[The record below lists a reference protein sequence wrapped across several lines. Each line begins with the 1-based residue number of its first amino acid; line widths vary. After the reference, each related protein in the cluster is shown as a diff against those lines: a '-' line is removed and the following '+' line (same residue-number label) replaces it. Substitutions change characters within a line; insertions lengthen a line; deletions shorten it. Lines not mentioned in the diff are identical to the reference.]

1 MIVTTGLKPY
11 PGLSPSL
18 AHRLQTWLRASGND
32 HASNPALLAGDSQVY
47 ILNIRPQIDLSR
59 LVSIFNSADRKN
71 LRLTIHVKA
80 ITRSDVILW
89 TPDNPP

>member
-1 MIVTTGLKPY
+1 MSVTTGFKPY

-18 AHRLQTWLRASGND
+18 AHHLETWLRASDNNRT
-32 HASNPALLAGDSQVY
+32 SNPALLAGDSKVY
-47 ILNIRPQIDLSR
+47 ILNIRPQIDLSWFV
-59 LVSIFNSADRKN
+59 LIFNSAERKN
-71 LRLTIHVKA
+71 LLLTIHVKA

>member
-1 MIVTTGLKPY
+1 MTIRVTRP
-11 PGLSPSL
+11 
-18 AHRLQTWLRASGND
+18 
-32 HASNPALLAGDSQVY
+32 LLAGDSKVY

-71 LRLTIHVKA
+71 LRLTIRVKA
-80 ITRSDVILW
+80 ITRRDVILW

>member
-1 MIVTTGLKPY
+1 MIVTTGFKPY

-18 AHRLQTWLRASGND
+18 AHYLKLGSGLLASTLRVTR
-32 HASNPALLAGDSQVY
+32 PLLAGDSKVY

-59 LVSIFNSADRKN
+59 LMSLFNSADREN
-71 LRLTIHVKA
+71 LRLTFHVEA
-80 ITRSDVILW
+80 ITRSDIILW

>member
-1 MIVTTGLKPY
+1 MTIRVTRP
-11 PGLSPSL
+11 
-18 AHRLQTWLRASGND
+18 
-32 HASNPALLAGDSQVY
+32 LLAGDSKVY

-59 LVSIFNSADRKN
+59 LMSIFDSADRKN

-80 ITRSDVILW
+80 ITQCDVILW

>member
-1 MIVTTGLKPY
+1 MTTRVTRP
-11 PGLSPSL
+11 
-18 AHRLQTWLRASGND
+18 
-32 HASNPALLAGDSQVY
+32 LLAGDSKVY

-59 LVSIFNSADRKN
+59 LMSIFNASDRKN

>member
-1 MIVTTGLKPY
+1 MIVTTGFKPY

-18 AHRLQTWLRASGND
+18 AHHLGTWLRASGND
-32 HASNPALLAGDSQVY
+32 PTSNPALLAGDSKVY

>member
-1 MIVTTGLKPY
+1 MIIRRVTRP
-11 PGLSPSL
+11 
-18 AHRLQTWLRASGND
+18 
-32 HASNPALLAGDSQVY
+32 LLAGDSKVY

-59 LVSIFNSADRKN
+59 LVSIFNSADREN

>member
-18 AHRLQTWLRASGND
+18 AHYLGTWLRASGND
-32 HASNPALLAGDSQVY
+32 PTSNPALLAGDSKVY

-59 LVSIFNSADRKN
+59 LMSIFNSSDRKN
-71 LRLTIHVKA
+71 LQLTIHVKA
-80 ITRSDVILW
+80 IIRRDVILW
-89 TPDNPP
+89 IPDNPP

>member
-1 MIVTTGLKPY
+1 MIVTTGFKPY

-18 AHRLQTWLRASGND
+18 AHYPETQLRASGND
-32 HASNPALLAGDSQVY
+32 PWSNPALLAGDPQVY
-47 ILNIRPQIDLSR
+47 ILNIRPQIGLSR
-59 LVSIFNSADRKN
+59 LVSIFSSADRKI
-71 LRLTIHVKA
+71 LRLTIHVKV

>member
-1 MIVTTGLKPY
+1 MIVTTGFKPY

-18 AHRLQTWLRASGND
+18 AHYLGTWLRASGND
-32 HASNPALLAGDSQVY
+32 PTSNPALLAGDSKVY

-71 LRLTIHVKA
+71 LRLTVRVQA
-80 ITRSDVILW
+80 ITRCDVILR